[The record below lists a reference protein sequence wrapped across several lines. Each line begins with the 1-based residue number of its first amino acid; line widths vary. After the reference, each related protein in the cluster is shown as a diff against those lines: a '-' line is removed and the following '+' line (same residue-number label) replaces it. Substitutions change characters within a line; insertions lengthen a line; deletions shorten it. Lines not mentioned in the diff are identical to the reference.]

1 MNEIKRCAWCS
12 DEPIYQQYHDEEWG
26 VPSYD
31 PRHLFEKLLL
41 EGFQAG
47 LSWILVLKRR
57 ENFRRALYN
66 FDAERLAEMPDS
78 KIDELMQDA
87 SLIRNRAKFNA
98 ARDNAKAWLAL
109 DNPVEYLWSFVGGEP
124 IKNRYKA
131 IQEIPT
137 QNELSLR
144 MSKEL
149 KKKGFKF
156 VGPTICY
163 SYLQAVG
170 MVNDHT
176 IDCHCYAC

>member
-1 MNEIKRCAWCS
+1 MTVKRCAWCS
-12 DEPIYQQYHDEEWG
+12 DDPLYQQYHDQEWG

-31 PRHLFEKLLL
+31 ARHLFEKLVL

-66 FDAERLAEMPDS
+66 FDVHKLAQLSDQ
-78 KIDELMQDA
+78 KIEELMQDA
-87 SLIRNRAKFNA
+87 SLIRNRAKFLAVRANA
-98 ARDNAKAWLAL
+98 QAWLKL
-109 DNPVEYLWSFVGGEP
+109 EDPVAYLWSFVGGKP
-124 IKNRYKA
+124 IKNHYTA
-131 IQEIPT
+131 LAEIPT
-137 QNELSLR
+137 QTELSTR

-149 KKKGFKF
+149 KKHGFKF

-170 MVNDHT
+170 MINDHT
-176 IDCHCYAC
+176 TDCHRYQD